1 MRKWIALMLAICL
14 ALTCLPALAL
24 TREELEADARVKVEA
39 GIALMAKE
47 QSGWAKVMMEHTQ
60 VTSVAKEGAYVVVK
74 VAFPAMKAGV
84 SAGDRHNG
92 DAPGY
97 LQRAVAPALSLTET
111 AAYTIRLSIKGKN
124 DNLTLSWSD
133 TRSLQGYRKKIGA
146 QASSAAKT
154 FETARV
160 RSAVSDYLLPKAAAY
175 PKQRPETAPAWSGLP
190 EYCVQAAPSLGLTA
204 EQAEGRLPAMLMLLD
219 ITQISAKESLAAVT
233 LTLRARNWQGML
245 ETAEAQARQAMDD
258 MMGVPDLTREEIEG
272 ILTAQLPAA
281 CFDAYYGTQRRH
293 MTETK
298 VTVDLLSSVSEGV
311 GSAKKLMDELAAY
324 SAQVDAHVDSL
335 MAYAA
340 TLDDYP
346 TVELMDTS
354 ILEGSGQE
362 GGAQVFVDTGKSD
375 NHGYVC
381 VRQQG
386 RVVAKGFIHA
396 GVRLWLPL
404 ALGLYEVYCSYGPIW
419 YGERYI
425 FGKEAFCGMLMLE
438 VPKDGNLRLSLQDG
452 GEGQAVT
459 PLTYEAFCSAINM
472 DEEE

>member
-1 MRKWIALMLAICL
+1 
-14 ALTCLPALAL
+14 
-24 TREELEADARVKVEA
+24 
-39 GIALMAKE
+39 
-47 QSGWAKVMMEHTQ
+47 
-60 VTSVAKEGAYVVVK
+60 
-74 VAFPAMKAGV
+74 
-84 SAGDRHNG
+84 
-92 DAPGY
+92 
-97 LQRAVAPALSLTET
+97 
-111 AAYTIRLSIKGKN
+111 
-124 DNLTLSWSD
+124 
-133 TRSLQGYRKKIGA
+133 
-146 QASSAAKT
+146 
-154 FETARV
+154 
-160 RSAVSDYLLPKAAAY
+160 
-175 PKQRPETAPAWSGLP
+175 
-190 EYCVQAAPSLGLTA
+190 
-204 EQAEGRLPAMLMLLD
+204 
-219 ITQISAKESLAAVT
+219 
-233 LTLRARNWQGML
+233 
-245 ETAEAQARQAMDD
+245 
-258 MMGVPDLTREEIEG
+258 
-272 ILTAQLPAA
+272 
-281 CFDAYYGTQRRH
+281 

-404 ALGLYEVYCSYGPIW
+404 APGLYEVYCSYGPIW

>member
-1 MRKWIALMLAICL
+1 MRKWIALVLALCL
-14 ALTCLPALAL
+14 AWLCLPALAL
-24 TREELEADARVKVEA
+24 TREELEADARQKVEA
-39 GIALMAKE
+39 GIALMAQE

-84 SAGDRHNG
+84 SANDRHDG
-92 DAPGY
+92 DALGY
-97 LQRAVAPALSLTET
+97 LQRAVAPVLSLEDTVE
-111 AAYTIRLSIKGKN
+111 YTIRVSIKGKS
-124 DNLTLSWSD
+124 DQLTLNWSD
-133 TRSLQGYRKKIGA
+133 TRSLQGYRKKISV

-154 FETARV
+154 FETAKLK
-160 RSAVSDYLLPKAAAY
+160 SAVDDYLLPKAAEY
-175 PKQRPETAPAWSGLP
+175 PKQRPETAPAWAGLP
-190 EYCVQAAPSLGLTA
+190 EYCAQAAPALGLTA

-219 ITQISAKESLAAVT
+219 ITKISAKDSLEAVE

-245 ETAEAQARQAMDD
+245 EAAEAQARLTLDA
-258 MMGVPDLTREEIEG
+258 MMGVPDMTREEIESV
-272 ILTAQLPAA
+272 LTAQLPAA

-298 VTVDLLSSVSEGV
+298 ATVNLLASVSEGV
-311 GSAKKLMDELAAY
+311 GSAKGLMDELSAY

-346 TVELMDTS
+346 TVELIDTA
-354 ILEGSGQE
+354 ILEGAGQE
-362 GGAQVFVDTGKSD
+362 GGTQVFVDTGKTD

-381 VRQQG
+381 VYQQD
-386 RVVAKGFIHA
+386 RLVAKGFIHA
-396 GVRLWLPL
+396 GVRLRLPL
-404 ALGLYEVYCSYGPIW
+404 NPGLYEVYCSYGPTW

-438 VPKDGNLRLSLQDG
+438 VPKDGNLRLTLQDG

-459 PLTYEAFCSAINM
+459 ALTYEAFCGAINKNG
-472 DEEE
+472 DD